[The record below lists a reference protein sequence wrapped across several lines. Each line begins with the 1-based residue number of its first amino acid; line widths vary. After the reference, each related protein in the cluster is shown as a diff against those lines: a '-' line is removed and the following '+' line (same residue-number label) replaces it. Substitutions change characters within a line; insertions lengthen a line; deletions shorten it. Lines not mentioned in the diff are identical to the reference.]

1 MVRSAS
7 PSRSEGNSYTMKT
20 IEITISPTGATT
32 AETKGFEGSS
42 CRQASEFL
50 TKTLGRQTSEQLTS
64 EFYSYQHAS
73 QDAQERT

>member
-1 MVRSAS
+1 
-7 PSRSEGNSYTMKT
+7 MKT
-20 IEITISPTGATT
+20 IEITITPKGDTT

-42 CRQASEFL
+42 CRKASEFL

-64 EFYSYQHAS
+64 EFYTHQHAS